1 VPART
6 DEKGLRFCRVT
17 LSPRLRQRAGAPT
30 PLIRT
35 SAVGLAVLFSWDI
48 VTGVAEGFK
57 WGLVVAL
64 ARRNACIT
72 PALLLDRSSQA

>member
-1 VPART
+1 
-6 DEKGLRFCRVT
+6 
-17 LSPRLRQRAGAPT
+17 
-30 PLIRT
+30 
-35 SAVGLAVLFSWDI
+35 VGLAVLFSWDI